1 MRRRNRMQSLERLAA
16 HAEAEQARRLAER
29 LRGLDTEERRL
40 EQIRS
45 YLADYAKAPTRGGPP
60 LTISA
65 LQSQR
70 GFMERLRNA
79 VDQQRGTVDQQRQQA
94 EQQATQWRGAR
105 ARTLALKRLGERLDQ
120 QERQR
125 QDRRDQARMDEVGA
139 RPGPAGSKL

>member
-16 HAEAEQARRLAER
+16 HTEAEQARRLAER
-29 LRGLDTEERRL
+29 QRGLDTEERRL

-45 YLADYAKAPTRGGPP
+45 YLADYAKPPARSGPP

-70 GFMERLRNA
+70 GFMERLQNA

-94 EQQATQWRGAR
+94 EQQATQWRSAR

-120 QERQR
+120 QERLR

-139 RPGPAGSKL
+139 RSGPLVNKL

>member
-1 MRRRNRMQSLERLAA
+1 MRRRNRLQSLERLAA
-16 HAEAEQARRLAER
+16 HTEAENARRLAER

-45 YLADYAKAPTRGGPP
+45 YLADYAKGSTPADST

-70 GFMERLRNA
+70 GFLGRLRDA

-94 EQQATQWRGAR
+94 EQQAAQWRSAR
-105 ARTLALKRLGERLDQ
+105 ARTLALKRLGERLDE
-120 QERQR
+120 QERER
-125 QDRRDQARMDEVGA
+125 KDRRDQARMDEVGA
-139 RPGPAGSKL
+139 RPGPAGGKP